1 MRGKREFS
9 FKIITMSR
17 LISPSILSADF
28 NNLGKDIQMI
38 NQSEAD
44 WIHFDVMDGVFV
56 PNISFGLPVIQHVK
70 KVATKPLDV
79 HLMIINPDPFIKP
92 FRDSGADI
100 LTVHYEVCNHLHR
113 TVSAIRQEG
122 MKAGVCLN
130 PHTPVHLLEDIINEV
145 DLVLLMSVNPGFGG
159 QKFIQNT
166 YQKVVRLKQLIEEK
180 QANVLIEIDG
190 GVNFETGKLLYE
202 AGADVLVAGSFVFGS
217 ENPMMTIHQLK
228 NC

>member
-1 MRGKREFS
+1 VNR
-9 FKIITMSR
+9 I
-17 LISPSILSADF
+17 ISPSILSADF
-28 NNLGKDIQMI
+28 NNLGKDILML

-70 KVATKPLDV
+70 KIATKPLDV
-79 HLMIINPDPFIKP
+79 HLMIINPDLFIKP
-92 FRDSGADI
+92 FGDSGADI

-113 TVSAIRQEG
+113 TVGAIHNEG

-130 PHTPVHLLEDIINEV
+130 PATPVHVLEDIINEL

-166 YQKVVRLKQLIEEK
+166 YQKVIRLRRLIEEK
-180 QANVLIEIDG
+180 HSNAVIEIDG
-190 GVNFETGKLLYE
+190 GVNFETGKLLFD
-202 AGADVLVAGSFVFGS
+202 AGADVLVAGSFVFGA
-217 ENPMMTIHQLK
+217 ENPLLTIHQLK
-228 NC
+228 NL

>member
-1 MRGKREFS
+1 
-9 FKIITMSR
+9 MSR

-28 NNLGKDIQMI
+28 NNLGKDIQML

-70 KVATKPLDV
+70 KIATKPLDV
-79 HLMIINPDPFIKP
+79 HLMIVNPDQFIKP
-92 FRDSGADI
+92 FKDSGADI

-113 TVSAIRQEG
+113 TVGAIRQEG
-122 MKAGVCLN
+122 MRAGVCLN
-130 PHTPVHLLEDIINEV
+130 PATPVHVLEDIINDV
-145 DLVLLMSVNPGFGG
+145 DMVLLMSVNPGFGG

-166 YQKVVRLKQLIEEK
+166 IQKVVRLRRLIDEK

-190 GVNFETGKLLYE
+190 GVNFETGKLLFD
-202 AGADVLVAGSFVFGS
+202 AGADVLVAGSFVFGA
-217 ENPMMTIHQLK
+217 ENPIATIQQLK
-228 NC
+228 NV

>member
-1 MRGKREFS
+1 
-9 FKIITMSR
+9 MSR

-70 KVATKPLDV
+70 KIAAKPLDV
-79 HLMIINPDPFIKP
+79 HLMIVNPDLFIKP

-130 PHTPVHLLEDIINEV
+130 PHTPVHLLEDIINEI
-145 DLVLLMSVNPGFGG
+145 DMVLLMSVNPGFGG

-166 YQKVVRLKQLIEEK
+166 YQKVIKLRKLIEEK
-180 QANVLIEIDG
+180 KANVLIEIDG
-190 GVNFETGKLLYE
+190 GVNFETGKLLFD

-217 ENPMMTIHQLK
+217 ENPTATIKQL
-228 NC
+228 NYC

>member
-1 MRGKREFS
+1 
-9 FKIITMSR
+9 MSR
-17 LISPSILSADF
+17 IISPSILSADF
-28 NNLGKDIQMI
+28 NNLGKDILML

-70 KVATKPLDV
+70 KIATKPLDV

-100 LTVHYEVCNHLHR
+100 LTVHYEVCNNLHR
-113 TVSAIRQEG
+113 TIGAIHNEG

-130 PHTPVHLLEDIINEV
+130 PHTPVHLLEDIISDL

-166 YQKVVRLKQLIEEK
+166 YQKVIKLRRLIEEK
-180 QANVLIEIDG
+180 HSMALIEIDG
-190 GVNFETGKLLYE
+190 GVNLETGKLLFD
-202 AGADVLVAGSFVFGS
+202 AGADALVAGNFVFS
-217 ENPMMTIHQLK
+217 AQNPVMTISQLK
-228 NC
+228 NV

>member
-1 MRGKREFS
+1 
-9 FKIITMSR
+9 MSR

-28 NNLGKDIQMI
+28 NNLGEDILMI

-113 TVSAIRQEG
+113 TVNAIRQEG

-145 DLVLLMSVNPGFGG
+145 DMVLLMSVNPGFGG

-166 YQKVVRLKQLIEEK
+166 YEKVVRLKQLIEEK

-190 GVNFETGKLLYE
+190 GVNFETGKLLFE